1 MLPVIEIFYSIQ
13 GEGRYVG
20 TPSIF
25 MRVSGCNLRCVFK
38 GSICD
43 TPYSSFN
50 PEKSKYENNQQ
61 ILDDILKLLEKNPQ
75 ADLVVTGGEPLLYQD
90 ELTWLFGQ
98 LMDEYPEL
106 NITVETNG
114 TIIPKNNF
122 ADYVDLFSVSPK
134 LSTSVDT
141 NHDVLITKEQVERHN
156 NTRINITALARFYY
170 LQSVF
175 KFVYSGPECV
185 DEIKDLHKSI
195 VDYWNKK
202 PMFSD
207 SDLILS
213 NLQDSTYLMPEGI
226 TQEQLNNS
234 REECVNVCLEQGWKF
249 TDRLHI
255 TIWGDKRGV

>member
-1 MLPVIEIFYSIQ
+1 MLPVIELFYSIQ

-20 TPSIF
+20 APSIF

-38 GSICD
+38 GSMCD
-43 TPYSSFN
+43 TPYSSFK

-61 ILDDILKLLEKNPQ
+61 ILDDILKYLDKNPH

-90 ELTWLFGQ
+90 ELVWLFDQ
-98 LMDEYPEL
+98 LTDVYPEL

-114 TIIPKNNF
+114 TIMPKNNLV
-122 ADYVDLFSVSPK
+122 DCVDLFSVSPK

-141 NHDVLITKEQVERHN
+141 NLNVLTKDQMERHN
-156 NTRINITALARFYY
+156 NTRINIEALARFYY

-185 DEIKDLHKSI
+185 DEIKVLHKSI
-195 VDYWNKK
+195 VEYYQNEGAYCEVDT
-202 PMFSD
+202 
-207 SDLILS
+207 ILN
-213 NLQDSTYLMPEGI
+213 NLKESTYLMPEGI

-234 REECVNVCLEQGWKF
+234 REECVNICLEQGWKF

>member
-1 MLPVIEIFYSIQ
+1 MLPVIELFYSIQ

-43 TPYSSFN
+43 TPYSSFK

-61 ILDDILKLLEKNPQ
+61 ILDDILKLLEKHPQ

-90 ELTWLFGQ
+90 ELTWLFDQ
-98 LMDEYPEL
+98 LTDSYPEL
-106 NITVETNG
+106 SITVETNG

-122 ADYVDLFSVSPK
+122 ADFVDLFSVSPK

-141 NHDVLITKEQVERHN
+141 NLKVLTKDQMERHN
-156 NTRINITALARFYY
+156 NTRINVEALARFYY

-185 DEIKDLHKSI
+185 DEITNLHKAI
-195 VDYWNKK
+195 VYYFNKSAGSG
-202 PMFSD
+202 PD
-207 SDLILS
+207 WILS
-213 NLQDSTYLMPEGI
+213 NLKDSTYLMPEGI

>member
-13 GEGRYVG
+13 GEGRCVG
-20 TPSIF
+20 VPSIF

-38 GSICD
+38 GSMCD

-90 ELTWLFGQ
+90 ELTWLFDQ
-98 LMDEYPEL
+98 IIDVYPEL
-106 NITVETNG
+106 CITVETNG
-114 TIIPKNNF
+114 TIMPKNNF

-141 NHDVLITKEQVERHN
+141 NLNVLTKGQMERHN
-156 NTRINITALARFYY
+156 NTRINIDALAKFYY

-175 KFVYSGPECV
+175 KFVYSGQECV
-185 DEIKDLHKSI
+185 DEILNLHKSI
-195 VDYWNKK
+195 ADHFSCKSAGSDVDW
-202 PMFSD
+202 
-207 SDLILS
+207 ILCK
-213 NLQDSTYLMPEGI
+213 LKDSTYLMPEGI

>member
-1 MLPVIEIFYSIQ
+1 MLPVIELFYSIQ

-38 GSICD
+38 GSMCD

-98 LMDEYPEL
+98 LMDIYPEL
-106 NITVETNG
+106 CITVETNG
-114 TIIPKNNF
+114 TIMPKNNF
-122 ADYVDLFSVSPK
+122 SDYVDLFSVSPK

-141 NHDVLITKEQVERHN
+141 NLKVLTKEQVERHN
-156 NTRINITALARFYY
+156 NTRINIEALARFYY

-185 DEIKDLHKSI
+185 DEITNLHESI

-202 PMFSD
+202 PIFSD
-207 SDLILS
+207 SNMIRS
-213 NLQDSTYLMPEGI
+213 NLKDSTYLMPEGI

>member
-1 MLPVIEIFYSIQ
+1 
-13 GEGRYVG
+13 
-20 TPSIF
+20 

-90 ELTWLFGQ
+90 ELTWLFDQ
-98 LMDEYPEL
+98 LTDWYPEL
-106 NITVETNG
+106 CITVETNG
-114 TIIPKNNF
+114 TIIPKNDF
-122 ADYVDLFSVSPK
+122 ADFVDLFLVSPK
-134 LSTSVDT
+134 LSTSVDK
-141 NHDVLITKEQVERHN
+141 NHDVLITKEQVERHDK
-156 NTRINITALARFYY
+156 TRINVEALAKFYY

-185 DEIKDLHKSI
+185 DEITNLHKAI
-195 VDYWNKK
+195 VYYFNN
-202 PMFSD
+202 MAEFSD
-207 SDLILS
+207 DDLILS
-213 NLQDSTYLMPEGI
+213 NLKDSTYLMPEGI